1 MAYVVDLKKYQYTG
15 PLDLLL
21 DLIHEAKID
30 IKDIFISE
38 ITQQYLDS
46 MSGIDQLD
54 MDSAS
59 EFLQM
64 AALLMEIKSRSLLP
78 KPPAPVDPDAE
89 TPEQAIKRFNKRMND
104 CDYKAAF
111 NYVKDYDGL
120 SYDSGDKSG
129 TRKIVDAVSK
139 TLEIE
144 IVDIQTTG
152 ANGAAVLNVTTV
164 DLREIYSRAAS
175 TVTNNYVDTVLG
187 GAKISA
193 EEMRNALVEE
203 IVRESEMSEA
213 RHVTTEC
220 KVNLTR
226 EKDKW
231 YIILDSTSFNIM
243 MGYIGDANS
252 MVESGDFTNVAPVSD
267 SDAPKASSEPD
278 DTDSSVT
285 FND

>member
-1 MAYVVDLKKYQYTG
+1 MKFKSRIRAAAAF
-15 PLDLLL
+15 LL
-21 DLIHEAKID
+21 
-30 IKDIFISE
+30 
-38 ITQQYLDS
+38 T
-46 MSGIDQLD
+46 
-54 MDSAS
+54 
-59 EFLQM
+59 
-64 AALLMEIKSRSLLP
+64 AALLLLC
-78 KPPAPVDPDAE
+78 ACNDAE

-104 CDYKAAF
+104 CSYKAAF

-120 SYDSGDKSG
+120 SFDSGDKSG

-144 IVDIQTTG
+144 IIDIQTSG

-175 TVTNNYVDTVLG
+175 TVTNNYVETVLG
-187 GAKISA
+187 GARISA
-193 EEMRNALVEE
+193 GGMREALVEE
-203 IVRESEMSEA
+203 IVRESELSEA
-213 RHVTTEC
+213 THVTTEC

-243 MGYIGDANS
+243 MGYINDANS
-252 MVESGDFTNVAPVSD
+252 MVENGDFTNVAPVSD
-267 SDAPKASSEPD
+267 SDAPASSEPED
-278 DTDSSVT
+278 SGSSVT

>member
-1 MAYVVDLKKYQYTG
+1 MKVKSGIRAVAAFLLMAAM
-15 PLDLLL
+15 LLL
-21 DLIHEAKID
+21 GACN
-30 IKDIFISE
+30 
-38 ITQQYLDS
+38 
-46 MSGIDQLD
+46 
-54 MDSAS
+54 
-59 EFLQM
+59 
-64 AALLMEIKSRSLLP
+64 
-78 KPPAPVDPDAE
+78 DAE

-220 KVNLTR
+220 RVNLTR

-243 MGYIGDANS
+243 MGYINDANS

>member
-1 MAYVVDLKKYQYTG
+1 MKVKSRIRAV
-15 PLDLLL
+15 
-21 DLIHEAKID
+21 
-30 IKDIFISE
+30 
-38 ITQQYLDS
+38 
-46 MSGIDQLD
+46 
-54 MDSAS
+54 
-59 EFLQM
+59 
-64 AALLMEIKSRSLLP
+64 AALLLMAAMLLLG
-78 KPPAPVDPDAE
+78 ACNDAE

-220 KVNLTR
+220 RVNLTR

-243 MGYIGDANS
+243 MGYINDANS

>member
-1 MAYVVDLKKYQYTG
+1 MKVK
-15 PLDLLL
+15 
-21 DLIHEAKID
+21 
-30 IKDIFISE
+30 
-38 ITQQYLDS
+38 
-46 MSGIDQLD
+46 SGIR
-54 MDSAS
+54 AV
-59 EFLQM
+59 
-64 AALLMEIKSRSLLP
+64 AALLLMAAMLLLG
-78 KPPAPVDPDAE
+78 ACNDAE

-220 KVNLTR
+220 RVNLTR

-243 MGYIGDANS
+243 MGYINDAKS

>member
-1 MAYVVDLKKYQYTG
+1 MKVK
-15 PLDLLL
+15 
-21 DLIHEAKID
+21 
-30 IKDIFISE
+30 
-38 ITQQYLDS
+38 
-46 MSGIDQLD
+46 SGIR
-54 MDSAS
+54 AV
-59 EFLQM
+59 
-64 AALLMEIKSRSLLP
+64 AALLLMAAMLLLG
-78 KPPAPVDPDAE
+78 ACNDAE

-220 KVNLTR
+220 RVNLTR

-243 MGYIGDANS
+243 MGYINDANS

-278 DTDSSVT
+278 DTGSSVT

>member
-1 MAYVVDLKKYQYTG
+1 M
-15 PLDLLL
+15 LLL
-21 DLIHEAKID
+21 CACN
-30 IKDIFISE
+30 
-38 ITQQYLDS
+38 
-46 MSGIDQLD
+46 
-54 MDSAS
+54 
-59 EFLQM
+59 
-64 AALLMEIKSRSLLP
+64 
-78 KPPAPVDPDAE
+78 DAE

-120 SYDSGDKSG
+120 SFDSGDKSG

-144 IVDIQTTG
+144 IVDIQTSG

-164 DLREIYSRAAS
+164 DLRDIYSRAAS

-193 EEMRNALVEE
+193 EEMREALVEE
-203 IVRESEMSEA
+203 IVRESELSEA
-213 RHVTTEC
+213 KHVTTEC

-267 SDAPKASSEPD
+267 SDIPVSSEEED
-278 DTDSSVT
+278 SGSSVT

>member
-1 MAYVVDLKKYQYTG
+1 M
-15 PLDLLL
+15 LLL
-21 DLIHEAKID
+21 CACN
-30 IKDIFISE
+30 
-38 ITQQYLDS
+38 
-46 MSGIDQLD
+46 
-54 MDSAS
+54 
-59 EFLQM
+59 
-64 AALLMEIKSRSLLP
+64 
-78 KPPAPVDPDAE
+78 DAE

-120 SYDSGDKSG
+120 SFDSGDKSG

-144 IVDIQTTG
+144 IVDIQTSG
-152 ANGAAVLNVTTV
+152 ANGAAVLYVTTV
-164 DLREIYSRAAS
+164 DLRDIYSRAAS

-193 EEMRNALVEE
+193 EEMREALVDE
-203 IVRESEMSEA
+203 IVRESELSEA
-213 RHVTTEC
+213 KHVTTEC
-220 KVNLTR
+220 RVNLTR

-267 SDAPKASSEPD
+267 SDIPVSSEEED
-278 DTDSSVT
+278 SGSSVT

>member
-1 MAYVVDLKKYQYTG
+1 MKVK
-15 PLDLLL
+15 
-21 DLIHEAKID
+21 
-30 IKDIFISE
+30 
-38 ITQQYLDS
+38 
-46 MSGIDQLD
+46 SGIR
-54 MDSAS
+54 AV
-59 EFLQM
+59 
-64 AALLMEIKSRSLLP
+64 AALLLMAAMLLLG
-78 KPPAPVDPDAE
+78 ACNDAE

-243 MGYIGDANS
+243 MGYINDANS

-267 SDAPKASSEPD
+267 SDAPKTSSEPD

>member
-1 MAYVVDLKKYQYTG
+1 MKFKSRIRAAAAF
-15 PLDLLL
+15 LL
-21 DLIHEAKID
+21 
-30 IKDIFISE
+30 
-38 ITQQYLDS
+38 T
-46 MSGIDQLD
+46 
-54 MDSAS
+54 
-59 EFLQM
+59 
-64 AALLMEIKSRSLLP
+64 AALLLLC
-78 KPPAPVDPDAE
+78 ACNDAE

-104 CDYKAAF
+104 CSYKAAF

-120 SYDSGDKSG
+120 SFDSGDKSG

-144 IVDIQTTG
+144 IIDIQTSG

-175 TVTNNYVDTVLG
+175 TVTNNYVETVLG
-187 GAKISA
+187 GARISA
-193 EEMRNALVEE
+193 EEMREALVEE
-203 IVRESEMSEA
+203 IVRESELSEA
-213 RHVTTEC
+213 THVTTEC

-243 MGYIGDANS
+243 MGYINDANS
-252 MVESGDFTNVAPVSD
+252 MVENGDFTNVAPVSD
-267 SDAPKASSEPD
+267 SDAPASSEPED
-278 DTDSSVT
+278 SGSSVT

>member
-1 MAYVVDLKKYQYTG
+1 MKVK
-15 PLDLLL
+15 
-21 DLIHEAKID
+21 
-30 IKDIFISE
+30 
-38 ITQQYLDS
+38 
-46 MSGIDQLD
+46 SGIR
-54 MDSAS
+54 AV
-59 EFLQM
+59 
-64 AALLMEIKSRSLLP
+64 AALLLMAAMLLLG
-78 KPPAPVDPDAE
+78 ACNDAE

-220 KVNLTR
+220 RVNLTR

-243 MGYIGDANS
+243 MGYINDANS

>member
-1 MAYVVDLKKYQYTG
+1 MKNKRIIRTVFAFLLTAVM
-15 PLDLLL
+15 LLL
-21 DLIHEAKID
+21 CACN
-30 IKDIFISE
+30 
-38 ITQQYLDS
+38 
-46 MSGIDQLD
+46 
-54 MDSAS
+54 
-59 EFLQM
+59 
-64 AALLMEIKSRSLLP
+64 
-78 KPPAPVDPDAE
+78 DAE

-120 SYDSGDKSG
+120 SFDSGDKSG

-144 IVDIQTTG
+144 IVDIQTSG

-164 DLREIYSRAAS
+164 DLRDIYSRAAS

-193 EEMRNALVEE
+193 EEMREALVEE
-203 IVRESEMSEA
+203 IVRESELSEA
-213 RHVTTEC
+213 KHVTTEC

-267 SDAPKASSEPD
+267 SDIPVSSEEED
-278 DTDSSVT
+278 DGSSVT

>member
-1 MAYVVDLKKYQYTG
+1 MKFKSRIRAAAAF
-15 PLDLLL
+15 LL
-21 DLIHEAKID
+21 
-30 IKDIFISE
+30 
-38 ITQQYLDS
+38 T
-46 MSGIDQLD
+46 
-54 MDSAS
+54 
-59 EFLQM
+59 
-64 AALLMEIKSRSLLP
+64 AALLLLC
-78 KPPAPVDPDAE
+78 ACNDAE

-104 CDYKAAF
+104 CSYKAAF

-120 SYDSGDKSG
+120 SFDSGDKSG

-144 IVDIQTTG
+144 IIDIQTSG

-187 GAKISA
+187 GARISA
-193 EEMRNALVEE
+193 EEMREALVEE
-203 IVRESEMSEA
+203 IVRESELSEA
-213 RHVTTEC
+213 THVTTEC

-243 MGYIGDANS
+243 MGYINDANS
-252 MVESGDFTNVAPVSD
+252 MVENGDFTNVAPVSD
-267 SDAPKASSEPD
+267 SDAPASSEPED
-278 DTDSSVT
+278 SGSSVT

>member
-1 MAYVVDLKKYQYTG
+1 MKNKRIIRTVFAFLLTAVM
-15 PLDLLL
+15 LLL
-21 DLIHEAKID
+21 CACN
-30 IKDIFISE
+30 
-38 ITQQYLDS
+38 
-46 MSGIDQLD
+46 
-54 MDSAS
+54 
-59 EFLQM
+59 
-64 AALLMEIKSRSLLP
+64 
-78 KPPAPVDPDAE
+78 DAE

-120 SYDSGDKSG
+120 SFDSGDKSG

-144 IVDIQTTG
+144 IVDIQTSG

-164 DLREIYSRAAS
+164 DLRDIYSRAAS

-193 EEMRNALVEE
+193 EEMREALVEE
-203 IVRESEMSEA
+203 IVRESELSEA
-213 RHVTTEC
+213 KHVTTEC
-220 KVNLTR
+220 RVNLTR
-226 EKDKW
+226 KKDKW

-267 SDAPKASSEPD
+267 SDIPVSSEEED
-278 DTDSSVT
+278 DGSSVT

>member
-1 MAYVVDLKKYQYTG
+1 MKNKRIIRTVFAFLLTAVM
-15 PLDLLL
+15 LLL
-21 DLIHEAKID
+21 CACN
-30 IKDIFISE
+30 
-38 ITQQYLDS
+38 
-46 MSGIDQLD
+46 
-54 MDSAS
+54 
-59 EFLQM
+59 
-64 AALLMEIKSRSLLP
+64 
-78 KPPAPVDPDAE
+78 DAE

-120 SYDSGDKSG
+120 SFDSGDKSG

-144 IVDIQTTG
+144 IVDIQTSG
-152 ANGAAVLNVTTV
+152 ANGAAVLYVTTV
-164 DLREIYSRAAS
+164 DLRDIYSRAAS

-193 EEMRNALVEE
+193 EEMREALVDE
-203 IVRESEMSEA
+203 IVRESELSEA
-213 RHVTTEC
+213 KHVTTEC
-220 KVNLTR
+220 RVNLTR

-267 SDAPKASSEPD
+267 SDIPVSSEEED
-278 DTDSSVT
+278 SGSSVT

>member
-1 MAYVVDLKKYQYTG
+1 MKVK
-15 PLDLLL
+15 
-21 DLIHEAKID
+21 
-30 IKDIFISE
+30 
-38 ITQQYLDS
+38 
-46 MSGIDQLD
+46 SGIR
-54 MDSAS
+54 AV
-59 EFLQM
+59 
-64 AALLMEIKSRSLLP
+64 AALLLMAAMLLLG
-78 KPPAPVDPDAE
+78 ACNDAE

-243 MGYIGDANS
+243 MGYINDANS

>member
-1 MAYVVDLKKYQYTG
+1 M
-15 PLDLLL
+15 LLL
-21 DLIHEAKID
+21 CACN
-30 IKDIFISE
+30 
-38 ITQQYLDS
+38 
-46 MSGIDQLD
+46 
-54 MDSAS
+54 
-59 EFLQM
+59 
-64 AALLMEIKSRSLLP
+64 
-78 KPPAPVDPDAE
+78 DAE

-120 SYDSGDKSG
+120 SFDSGDKSG

-144 IVDIQTTG
+144 IVDIQTSG
-152 ANGAAVLNVTTV
+152 ANGAAVLYVTTV
-164 DLREIYSRAAS
+164 DLRDIYSRAAS

-193 EEMRNALVEE
+193 EEMREALVEE
-203 IVRESEMSEA
+203 IVRESELSEA
-213 RHVTTEC
+213 KHVTTEC
-220 KVNLTR
+220 RVNLTR

-243 MGYIGDANS
+243 MGYINDANS
-252 MVESGDFTNVAPVSD
+252 MVESGDFTNLAPVSD
-267 SDAPKASSEPD
+267 SDEPVSSEEED
-278 DTDSSVT
+278 DGSSVT

>member
-1 MAYVVDLKKYQYTG
+1 MKFNAKFRTAALALTAA
-15 PLDLLL
+15 LMLLL
-21 DLIHEAKID
+21 CACN
-30 IKDIFISE
+30 
-38 ITQQYLDS
+38 
-46 MSGIDQLD
+46 
-54 MDSAS
+54 
-59 EFLQM
+59 
-64 AALLMEIKSRSLLP
+64 
-78 KPPAPVDPDAE
+78 DAE

-104 CDYKAAF
+104 CSYKAAF

-120 SYDSGDKSG
+120 SFDNGDSSG

-144 IVDIQTTG
+144 IVDIQTSG

-187 GAKISA
+187 GARITA
-193 EEMRNALVEE
+193 EEMREALVKEKAGK
-203 IVRESEMSEA
+203 SERSKA
-213 RHVTTEC
+213 KQVTTEC
-220 KVNLTR
+220 KVNMTR

-231 YIILDSTSFNIM
+231 YIILDTTSFNIM
-243 MGYIGDANS
+243 MGYINDANS

-267 SDAPKASSEPD
+267 SDAPAVSSEPED
-278 DTDSSVT
+278 SGSSVT

>member
-1 MAYVVDLKKYQYTG
+1 MKNKRIIRTVFAFLLTAVM
-15 PLDLLL
+15 LLL
-21 DLIHEAKID
+21 CACN
-30 IKDIFISE
+30 
-38 ITQQYLDS
+38 
-46 MSGIDQLD
+46 
-54 MDSAS
+54 
-59 EFLQM
+59 
-64 AALLMEIKSRSLLP
+64 
-78 KPPAPVDPDAE
+78 DAE

-120 SYDSGDKSG
+120 SFDSGDKSG

-144 IVDIQTTG
+144 IVDIQTSG

-164 DLREIYSRAAS
+164 DLRDIYSRAAS

-193 EEMRNALVEE
+193 EEMREALVEE
-203 IVRESEMSEA
+203 IVRESELSEA
-213 RHVTTEC
+213 KHVTTEC

-267 SDAPKASSEPD
+267 SDIPVSSEEED
-278 DTDSSVT
+278 SGSSVT